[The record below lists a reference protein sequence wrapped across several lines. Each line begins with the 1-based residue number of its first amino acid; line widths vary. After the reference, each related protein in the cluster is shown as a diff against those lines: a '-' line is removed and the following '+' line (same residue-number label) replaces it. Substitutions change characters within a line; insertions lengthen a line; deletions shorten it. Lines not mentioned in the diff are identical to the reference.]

1 MTLKQTSREQGEN
14 RTRHEGGEGVPRR
27 TFVGAILGSGLVATL
42 ASILYPILNFIMP
55 PEQEEAVQ
63 TSVVAA
69 KVGELAPNSGKVFR
83 FGSKPAILIH
93 TPSGEYRAF
102 SAVCTH
108 LQCTVQYRP
117 DFKHIWCACHNGH
130 YDLTGKNIAG
140 PPPRPL
146 PAYKV
151 DIRGEDIIVSRTA

>member
-1 MTLKQTSREQGEN
+1 MMVPERSREME
-14 RTRHEGGEGVPRR
+14 RMTEEGVPRR
-27 TFVGAILGSGLVATL
+27 AIVNALLGGGLVATL
-42 ASILYPILNFIMP
+42 ASILYPIINFVMP
-55 PEQEEAVQ
+55 PEQEEAMQ

-69 KVGELAPNSGKVFR
+69 KVGELPPNSGKIFR
-83 FGSKPAILIH
+83 FGTKPAILVH
-93 TPSGEYRAF
+93 TPTGEYRAF

-130 YDLTGKNIAG
+130 FDLTGKNIIG

-146 PAYKV
+146 EAYKV
-151 DIRGEDIIVSRTA
+151 DIRGDDIVVSRVA